1 MMNIR
6 KRILDESGSVLP
18 IVAVF
23 ILFVAVG
30 LSAIVVDGGVLYN
43 QRRQMVTAADA
54 GALSGAREMV
64 LQSRDGTKSK
74 AQIEALSVDAA
85 KKAAIEN
92 GADDSDLDSILY
104 IHADASS
111 NNEYGFPYVE
121 VKTTHVT
128 ELFFAKIFGINSSPV
143 RARAVARSDKYLNPG
158 IMPLFVVEGYAINK
172 GVILHE
178 KALNIDDTILH
189 YSSQLLDLDGGGGG
203 TNELQSLLNREVQ
216 LSQAIISRLGS
227 GIADSEA
234 GFKDFGPTLETWFQ
248 KARAFSADPNERK
261 AYMTVFIPVVSKSVV
276 EVKPNDPVTILEY
289 AEFVIVDYFDSPI
302 APGLAS
308 AFEGSGNSSGV
319 LTVDYSAVNGI
330 GADRSVYNP
339 NIPKTAAKFIVGYFT
354 GKTISKSDI
363 LNNNYVGTIYDSM
376 STRRYFL
383 VE

>member
-1 MMNIR
+1 MMNMR
-6 KRILDESGSVLP
+6 KRILDERGSVLP

-23 ILFVAVG
+23 ILFVAVS

-64 LQSRDGTKSK
+64 LQSRGGTKSK
-74 AQIEALSVDAA
+74 TQIEALSVEAA
-85 KKAAIEN
+85 KKAALAN
-92 GADDSDLDSILY
+92 GADDSGLESILY

-178 KALNIDDTILH
+178 KAMNIEDTILH
-189 YSSQLLDLDGGGGG
+189 YSSQLLDLDGSGGG

-216 LSQAIISRLGS
+216 LSDAIISRLGS
-227 GIADSEA
+227 GIADSLP
-234 GFKDFGPTLETWFQ
+234 GFRDFGPTLETWFQ

-261 AYMTVFIPVVSKSVV
+261 AYMTVFIPVVSSQVV

-308 AFEGSGNSSGV
+308 AFEGSGNASGV
-319 LTVDYSAVNGI
+319 LTVDYSTVNGI
-330 GADRSVYNP
+330 GVDRSVYNP
-339 NIPKTAAKFIVGYFT
+339 NIPKVAAKFIVGYFT
-354 GKTISKSDI
+354 GKTISKEDI
-363 LNNNYVGTIYDSM
+363 LNNNYAGTIFDSM

>member
-1 MMNIR
+1 MNIR
-6 KRILDESGSVLP
+6 KRISDEKGSVLP

-30 LSAIVVDGGVLYN
+30 LSAIVIDGGVLFN

-64 LQSRDGTKSK
+64 LQSRDTTKTEE
-74 AQIEALSVDAA
+74 QIEALSILAA
-85 KKAAIEN
+85 RKASVEN
-92 GADDSDLDSILY
+92 GADDSNLESILY
-104 IHADASS
+104 IVADAGS
-111 NNEYGFPYVE
+111 NNSYGFPYVE

-128 ELFFAKIFGINSSPV
+128 ELFFAKILGINSSPV

-158 IMPLFVVEGYAINK
+158 IMPLFVVEGYAINT

-178 KALNIDDTILH
+178 KAIKIDSDILH

-216 LSQAIISRLGS
+216 LSQAIINRLGS
-227 GIADSEA
+227 GVADSEA
-234 GFKDFGPTLETWFQ
+234 GFKDFGATLETWFQ

-261 AYMTVFIPVVSKSVV
+261 AYMTVFIPVVSKEII
-276 EVKPNDPVTILEY
+276 EVKPNDPVNILKY
-289 AEFVIVDYFDSPI
+289 AEFVIVDYFDNPN
-302 APGLAS
+302 AVGLDS
-308 AFEGSGNSSGV
+308 AFEGSGNAGV
-319 LTVDYSAVNGI
+319 LTVNYSSVDGL
-330 GADRSVYNP
+330 GVDRSVYNP
-339 NIPKTAAKFIVGYFT
+339 SIPSNAAKFIIGYFT
-354 GKTISKSDI
+354 EKSISKADI